1 MKPNPM
7 QRIEQKII
15 KLYGLILLTFKRFD
29 LIKYF
34 IKRYFLTYLQKFK
47 NKKEKNN
54 DFVNTK
60 EIFKDVKTRKFLG
73 RLCGYSRESYI
84 DKNIMNFEKAHLKAY
99 LNGST
104 YFKYK
109 GKNHLVLKTF

>member
-47 NKKEKNN
+47 NKKK
-54 DFVNTK
+54 
-60 EIFKDVKTRKFLG
+60 IFKDVKTRKFLG